1 MNTKI
6 LNNLIEE
13 SDLEFGTNHVSL
25 NYDTDNGYLTAHYNS
40 VDDELTD
47 IECYSG
53 DDKKDLTD
61 DQITIIYDYLA
72 KKLKG
77 EQEKDSELKQNS
89 MDDLHDDNGVS
100 PMMFR

>member
-40 VDDELTD
+40 VDDKLTD
-47 IECYSG
+47 VVCYSG
-53 DDKKDLTD
+53 KNEKTLTD
-61 DQITIIYDYLA
+61 DQETILHEYLA
-72 KKLKG
+72 KKLRG
-77 EQEKDSELKQNS
+77 EQEKDSELKKYSFDNPS
-89 MDDLHDDNGVS
+89 DDRGVNIV
-100 PMMFR
+100 